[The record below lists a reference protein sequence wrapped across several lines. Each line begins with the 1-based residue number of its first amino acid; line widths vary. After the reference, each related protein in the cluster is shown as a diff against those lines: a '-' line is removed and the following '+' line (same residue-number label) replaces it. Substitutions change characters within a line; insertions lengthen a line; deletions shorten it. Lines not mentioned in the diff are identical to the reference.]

1 MMKDTEYIGKHVR
14 KVFEECYKTH
24 LRRVVYY
31 AESYLNDR
39 EAAIDVSHEVFSTVW
54 ERRMFIDF
62 DSDML
67 PFLIVLT
74 RNRCLNRLKQR
85 QLEWRYRQK
94 QASDYEKNRINT
106 RALEAVDDFN
116 LYTTE
121 INALMVQTCNNMPDH
136 IRNTY
141 IMHRFHE
148 MKYSEIAE
156 QEGVSVK
163 AIEKLMMVALRILRK
178 SLKDYLPD
186 NGKI

>member
-1 MMKDTEYIGKHVR
+1 M
-14 KVFEECYKTH
+14 
-24 LRRVVYY
+24 
-31 AESYLNDR
+31 
-39 EAAIDVSHEVFSTVW
+39 
-54 ERRMFIDF
+54 
-62 DSDML
+62 
-67 PFLIVLT
+67 
-74 RNRCLNRLKQR
+74 
-85 QLEWRYRQK
+85 
-94 QASDYEKNRINT
+94 

-163 AIEKLMMVALRILRK
+163 AIEKRMMMALRILRK